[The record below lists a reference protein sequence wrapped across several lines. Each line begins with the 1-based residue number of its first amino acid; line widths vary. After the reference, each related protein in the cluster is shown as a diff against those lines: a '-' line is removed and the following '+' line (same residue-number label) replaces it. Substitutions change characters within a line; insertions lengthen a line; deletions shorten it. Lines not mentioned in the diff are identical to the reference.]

1 MFSTAEQACYNPT
14 QCGMIRMRNDGIAQT
29 STYDYYLKYIYDASA
44 DTSVNPY
51 AGQALTVMP
60 VNGAKWFTGLTQQ
73 WPEILSD
80 SL

>member
-1 MFSTAEQACYNPT
+1 
-14 QCGMIRMRNDGIAQT
+14 MIRMRNDGIAQT